1 MTLLQVP
8 PADPLVPVLDPS
20 PAQTPDPKTVIDTII
35 EQITAAAA
43 PDVGLAGM
51 DLWRALGAILIV
63 WTGLRIAFSGDLR
76 PWDLVRLFFAL
87 WFPWAMLTFYSTP
100 LPGSTLSFTGA
111 IVGGGTWLQ
120 GLLVGGAASDWMDAY
135 LRLAN
140 NLFDRGTEIEAGGG
154 LMSLILSGIT
164 SIQTTIM
171 GFINTVIFEVFL
183 CLIALMLIVIYAVTM
198 AQVIWAQLA
207 LGILLILGPIFI
219 PFLMIEPMAFLF
231 WGWFKGLWVYSLY
244 AAIAAALMRVFLAAS
259 LGYITAI
266 MSPPAGTNDLWHAVA
281 WTISLVPLMVA
292 GLLSSLMVGT
302 LASQLVG
309 GGGGGSGVMGL
320 IGQAS
325 QAFTPKLPAKGV

>member
-1 MTLLQVP
+1 
-8 PADPLVPVLDPS
+8 
-20 PAQTPDPKTVIDTII
+20 
-35 EQITAAAA
+35 
-43 PDVGLAGM
+43 
-51 DLWRALGAILIV
+51 
-63 WTGLRIAFSGDLR
+63 
-76 PWDLVRLFFAL
+76 
-87 WFPWAMLTFYSTP
+87 MLTFYSTP

-154 LMSLILSGIT
+154 LMSLILSEIT

-266 MSPPAGTNDLWHAVA
+266 MSPPADVKGLPSERGPFFTRPWFASSTPPRECRLGARGERRERPPLFA
-281 WTISLVPLMVA
+281 GSL
-292 GLLSSLMVGT
+292 
-302 LASQLVG
+302 
-309 GGGGGSGVMGL
+309 GSGSPLFFTTAGPGL
-320 IGQAS
+320 SPPVGS
-325 QAFTPKLPAKGV
+325 LPSHLSLQEGPEFPHFPRPF

>member
-1 MTLLQVP
+1 MGLLQVP
-8 PADPLVPVLDPS
+8 PADPLVPVLS
-20 PAQTPDPKTVIDTII
+20 PDPTEATDPGTVIDAIVDQII
-35 EQITAAAA
+35 ASTA
-43 PDVGLAGM
+43 PEVFIAGM

-100 LPGSTLSFTGA
+100 LPGSTLSFTA
-111 IVGGGTWLQ
+111 ALTGGGSWLQ
-120 GLLVGGAASDWMDAY
+120 GLMVGTVASDWMSEY

-140 NLFDRGTEIEAGGG
+140 NLFSRGTEIETGGG
-154 LMSLILSGIT
+154 FVSLIWSGLS

-207 LGILLILGPIFI
+207 LGILLMLGPIFI

-259 LGYITAI
+259 LGYINAI
-266 MSPPAGTNDLWHAVA
+266 MNSGPGADDLWHAVA
-281 WTISLVPLMVA
+281 WTLSLVPLMVA
-292 GLLSSLMVGT
+292 GLLSSLMVGS

-309 GGGGGSGVMGL
+309 GGGGGSGVMGM
-320 IGQAS
+320 IGQAGT
-325 QAFTPKLPAKGV
+325 AFTSKLPAKGV